1 MSSLSTILR
10 ASLHTLLLGVAVSTP
25 VWAEVAQPIKI
36 DLKAYRIVTQNGK
49 ETASEAKQARPG
61 DVIEYRATYANVG
74 ATPVANLLA
83 TLPIPNDM
91 EFTGATQ
98 PTGAEAST
106 DGKTFAPMPLK
117 RTVAGKVVEVP
128 LIEYRALRWK
138 IATLPAGKTA
148 VVSVRTRVNG
158 SRP

>member
-106 DGKTFAPMPLK
+106 DG
-117 RTVAGKVVEVP
+117 
-128 LIEYRALRWK
+128 
-138 IATLPAGKTA
+138 
-148 VVSVRTRVNG
+148 
-158 SRP
+158 